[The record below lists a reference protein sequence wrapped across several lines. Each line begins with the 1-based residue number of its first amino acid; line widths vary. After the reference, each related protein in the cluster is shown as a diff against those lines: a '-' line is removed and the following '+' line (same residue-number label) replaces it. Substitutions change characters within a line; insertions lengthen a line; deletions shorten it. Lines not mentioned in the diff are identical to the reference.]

1 MGVVDF
7 EKIPTVPT
15 ADEVLDR
22 SFRRAAAK
30 MRKKTNKDRANED
43 FVRAVSSAVH
53 DRLVHVIQS
62 FPVFEDQPP
71 FYRDTVEALFG
82 IERLKMSLGNVGWA
96 AMHTKR
102 MGFEHGGRRIRKA
115 DDTAAVRKRA
125 VARIASI
132 VHQIDK
138 DLLFLNVVRNVLRKL
153 PEVRENEFTVVV
165 AGYPNVGKS
174 SFIRL
179 VSSAEPEIASYPFT
193 TKGVVV
199 GHHYDGRRRIQFLD
213 TPGLLNRPEE
223 ERNAVEEQAISA
235 IVHTAHLIV
244 FILDPSEY
252 CGYPMDDQRRLLDT
266 VRNMV
271 KVPVLVVANK
281 ADIRAGEE
289 GEFSMSTATGEGVDA
304 VLAAVLSHYHEP
316 APAPAEGAAEEEAE
330 DGTSVEWGETG
341 LRTAGEDEPEENCH
355 PDD

>member
-1 MGVVDF
+1 
-7 EKIPTVPT
+7 
-15 ADEVLDR
+15 
-22 SFRRAAAK
+22 
-30 MRKKTNKDRANED
+30 MRTKTNKDRANED

-53 DRLVHVIQS
+53 DKLVHVIQS
-62 FPVFEDQPP
+62 FPVFEEQPP

-82 IERLKMSLGNVGWA
+82 IERLKMALGNVGWA

-115 DDTAAVRKRA
+115 EDTAVVRKRA

-138 DLLFLNVVRNVLRKL
+138 DLLFLNVARNVLRKL
-153 PEVRENEFTVVV
+153 PEVRDSEFTVVI

-193 TKGVVV
+193 TKGVIV
-199 GHHYDGRRRIQFLD
+199 GHHYEGRRRIQFLD

-223 ERNAVEEQAISA
+223 DRNAVEEQAIAA
-235 IVHTAHLIV
+235 IVNTADLIV

-252 CGYPMDDQRRLLDT
+252 CGYPMDDQRILLDT

-271 KVPVLVVANK
+271 DVPVLVVANK

-289 GEFSMSTATGEGVDA
+289 GVLSMSTATGEGVDA
-304 VLAAVLSHYHEP
+304 VLAEVLLHYHEP
-316 APAPAEGAAEEEAE
+316 APAPAEGTGDEKPE
-330 DGTSVEWGETG
+330 DRTAIEGRESG
-341 LRTAGEDEPEENCH
+341 LRTAGEDEPEEDGH
-355 PDD
+355 TDD

>member
-7 EKIPTVPT
+7 ERIPTVPT

-30 MRKKTNKDRANED
+30 MRTKTNKDRANED

-53 DRLVHVIQS
+53 DKLVHVIQS

-82 IERLKMSLGNVGWA
+82 IERLKMALGNVGWA

-102 MGFEHGGRRIRKA
+102 MGFEHGGRRIRRA
-115 DDTAAVRKRA
+115 EDTAAVRKRA

-132 VHQIDK
+132 VHQINK
-138 DLLFLNVVRNVLRKL
+138 DLLFLNVARNVLRKL
-153 PEVRENEFTVVV
+153 PDVKDNEFTVVI

-193 TKGVVV
+193 TKGVIL
-199 GHHYDGRRRIQFLD
+199 GHHYDGRHRIQFLD

-223 ERNAVEEQAISA
+223 ERNAVEEQAIAA
-235 IVHTAHLIV
+235 IVNSAHLIL

-252 CGYPMDDQRRLLDT
+252 CGYPIEDQHNLLEAIRVLAD
-266 VRNMV
+266 
-271 KVPVLVVANK
+271 VPILVVANK

-289 GEFSMSTATGEGVDA
+289 GMLSMSTATREGVDT
-304 VLAAVLSHYHEP
+304 VLAEILSHYHEP
-316 APAPAEGAAEEEAE
+316 APAPAQGAAEEESE
-330 DGTSVEWGETG
+330 DGTAVEGRESG
-341 LRTAGEDEPEENCH
+341 LWTAGEDELEEDGH
-355 PDD
+355 TDD

>member
-1 MGVVDF
+1 
-7 EKIPTVPT
+7 
-15 ADEVLDR
+15 
-22 SFRRAAAK
+22 
-30 MRKKTNKDRANED
+30 MRKKSNKDRANED

-53 DRLVHVIQS
+53 DKLVHVIQS
-62 FPVFEDQPP
+62 FPVFEEQPP

-82 IERLKMSLGNVGWA
+82 IEKLKMALGNVGWA

-115 DDTAAVRKRA
+115 DDTAVVRKRA

-138 DLLFLNVVRNVLRKL
+138 DLLFLNVARNVLRKL
-153 PEVRENEFTVVV
+153 PEVKDDEFTVVI

-193 TKGVVV
+193 TKGVIL
-199 GHHYDGRRRIQFLD
+199 GHHYKGRNRIQFLD

-223 ERNAVEEQAISA
+223 ERNAVEEQAIAA
-235 IVHTAHLIV
+235 IVNTAHLIV

-252 CGYPMDDQRRLLDT
+252 CGYPMEDQRRLLDT

-271 KVPVLVVANK
+271 EVPVLVVANK

-289 GEFSMSTATGEGVDA
+289 GMLSMSTATGEGVDA
-304 VLAAVLSHYHEP
+304 VLAEILLHYYEP
-316 APAPAEGAAEEEAE
+316 APAPAQGAGDKESE
-330 DGTSVEWGETG
+330 DGPAIEGRESRLW
-341 LRTAGEDEPEENCH
+341 TAGEDEPEEDGH
-355 PDD
+355 TDD

>member
-1 MGVVDF
+1 MDVVDF

-30 MRKKTNKDRANED
+30 MRNKINKDRANED

-53 DRLVHVIQS
+53 DKLVHVIQS

-82 IERLKMSLGNVGWA
+82 IERLKMALGNVGWA

-115 DDTAAVRKRA
+115 EDTAVVRKRA

-132 VHQIDK
+132 VHQINK
-138 DLLFLNVVRNVLRKL
+138 DLLFLNEARNVLRKL
-153 PEVRENEFTVVV
+153 PEVRDDEFTVVI

-193 TKGVVV
+193 TKGVIL
-199 GHHYDGRRRIQFLD
+199 GHHYKGRRRIQFLD

-223 ERNAVEEQAISA
+223 DRNAVEEQAIAA
-235 IVHTAHLIV
+235 IVNTAHLIV

-252 CGYPMDDQRRLLDT
+252 CGYPIEDQRRLLDT
-266 VRNMV
+266 IRNMV
-271 KVPVLVVANK
+271 EVPVLVVANK

-289 GEFSMSTATGEGVDA
+289 GIFSMSTATGEGVDA
-304 VLAAVLSHYHEP
+304 VLAEILLHYHEP
-316 APAPAEGAAEEEAE
+316 APAPAQGAAEEEPE
-330 DGTSVEWGETG
+330 DGAAIKRREAG
-341 LRTAGEDEPEENCH
+341 LRTAGEDKLEEDGH
-355 PDD
+355 TDD

>member
-7 EKIPTVPT
+7 ERIPTVPT

-30 MRKKTNKDRANED
+30 MRTKTNKDRANED

-53 DRLVHVIQS
+53 DKLVHVIQS

-82 IERLKMSLGNVGWA
+82 IERLKMALGNVGWA

-102 MGFEHGGRRIRKA
+102 MGFEHGGRRIRRA
-115 DDTAAVRKRA
+115 EDTAAVRKRA

-132 VHQIDK
+132 VHQINK
-138 DLLFLNVVRNVLRKL
+138 DLLFLNVARNVLRKL
-153 PEVRENEFTVVV
+153 PDVKDNEFTVVI

-193 TKGVVV
+193 TKGVVL
-199 GHHYDGRRRIQFLD
+199 GHHYDGCHRIQFLD

-223 ERNAVEEQAISA
+223 ERNAVEEQAIAA
-235 IVHTAHLIV
+235 IVNSAHLIV

-252 CGYPMDDQRRLLDT
+252 CGYPIEDQNHLLEAIR
-266 VRNMV
+266 VMAE
-271 KVPVLVVANK
+271 VPILVVANK

-289 GEFSMSTATGEGVDA
+289 GMLSMSTATREGVDT
-304 VLAAVLSHYHEP
+304 VLAEILSRYQEP
-316 APAPAEGAAEEEAE
+316 APAPAQGAAEEEAE
-330 DGTSVEWGETG
+330 DGTAVEGRESG
-341 LRTAGEDEPEENCH
+341 LWTAGEDELEEDGH
-355 PDD
+355 TDD

>member
-1 MGVVDF
+1 VGAVEF
-7 EKIPTVPT
+7 ERIPTVPT

-30 MRKKTNKDRANED
+30 MRQKPNKNRANEE

-62 FPVFEDQPP
+62 FPIFEDQAP

-82 IERLKMSLGNVGWA
+82 IEKLKMALGNVGWA

-102 MGFEHGGRRIRKA
+102 MGFEHGGKRIRWA
-115 DDTAAVRKRA
+115 EDTAAMRKKA

-138 DLLFLNVVRNVLRKL
+138 DLRYLNVVRNVLRKL
-153 PEVRENEFTVVV
+153 PDVKDDEFTVVI

-193 TKGVVV
+193 TKGVIL
-199 GHHYDGRRRIQFLD
+199 GHRYMGRKRIQFLD

-223 ERNAVEEQAISA
+223 ERNAIEEQAISA
-235 IVHTAHLIV
+235 LVNTAHLIL

-252 CGYPMDDQRRLLDT
+252 CGYPIEDQQHLLET
-266 VRNMV
+266 LRAMV
-271 KVPVLVVANK
+271 TSVPVIVVSNK
-281 ADIRAGEE
+281 ADIKSGE
-289 GEFSMSTATGEGVDA
+289 GLSMSTVTGEGVDE
-304 VLAAVLSHYHEP
+304 VLALILSHYREP
-316 APAPAEGAAEEEAE
+316 TPAPAESAADEKTE
-330 DGTSVEWGETG
+330 DDTAVEWGEAG
-341 LRTAGEDEPEENCH
+341 LGPAGEDEIDEQDH
-355 PDD
+355 SDD